1 MITSVLPKT
10 DPMLAAGSG
19 DSKDALFAVSLLAR
33 ERRKFKADF
42 ETGEK
47 VEITGRRVK
56 HRLFII
62 EHAGPTSAQSSACEC
77 FEQLYPDFEIWS
89 ALVEP
94 VAAP

>member
-1 MITSVLPKT
+1 MSTARHSNI

-19 DSKDALFAVSLLAR
+19 DPKDALFAVSLIGR

-56 HRLFII
+56 HHLIVIR
-62 EHAGPTSAQSSACEC
+62 HAGPTSAQSCACER
-77 FEQLYPDFEIWS
+77 FEQLHPEFEIWS
-89 ALVEP
+89 SLVEP
-94 VAAP
+94 VGAS